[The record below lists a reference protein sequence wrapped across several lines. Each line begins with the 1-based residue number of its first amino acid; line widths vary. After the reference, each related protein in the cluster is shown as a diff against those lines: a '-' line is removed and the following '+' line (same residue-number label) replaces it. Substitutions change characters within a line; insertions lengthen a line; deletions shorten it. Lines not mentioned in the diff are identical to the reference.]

1 MTYQEKKKKTVSIRN
16 KTTTSKTN
24 KKGEKKRERLM

>member
-1 MTYQEKKKKTVSIRN
+1 MTYQEKKKTVSIRN
-16 KTTTSKTN
+16 KTTTSNTN